1 MLILARNLY
10 FAISFLLSIDFDSLN
25 YYFLRYRIVLINYN
39 NISKDSYF
47 NKLITIKT
55 NLKIKL
61 KLLLRLIKINYSKTL
76 IDLYYQISQMR
87 SLRSNFSFVFL
98 KTTITR
104 FNLIVLNILNK
115 LAFIIKKLTR
125 IKILI
130 KRIIFLIKNII
141 IKKIKNTMLKTTSSR
156 RKIIT

>member
-1 MLILARNLY
+1 LLILARNLY
-10 FAISFLLSIDFDSLN
+10 FAISFLLSINFDSLN

-61 KLLLRLIKINYSKTL
+61 KLLLRLIKINYSKTS

-98 KTTITR
+98 KITITR

-156 RKIIT
+156 RKTIT